1 MTCGLP
7 ASPASERNKGPILEQ
22 LLQFLPADAQVLEIA
37 SGTGQHVA
45 HFAAALPRSAW
56 QPTDA
61 DPANLPTIAARC
73 DGQSLHNVHAP
84 LELDVHAPLWPVPDD
99 FDAVVCINMI
109 HIAPWSA
116 TPALLAGSRRVLRA
130 DGPRLLFLY
139 GPYREGGH
147 HTTPSNEQFDASLRA
162 RNADWGVRD
171 LETVTTAA
179 GDQGFRR
186 LTVARLPANNLLLA
200 FAIQDGR

>member
-1 MTCGLP
+1 MTGGLP

-45 HFAAALPRSAW
+45 HFAAAQPRSAW

>member
-1 MTCGLP
+1 MTEP
-7 ASPASERNKGPILEQ
+7 AFSAPAERNKQPILEVLRQ
-22 LLQFLPADAQVLEIA
+22 LLPPSGSALEIA

>member
-1 MTCGLP
+1 MTGGLP

>member
-1 MTCGLP
+1 MMAELP
-7 ASPASERNKGPILEQ
+7 SSPASERNKGPILEQ
-22 LLQFLPADAQVLEIA
+22 LLRWLPEDANVLEIA

-45 HFAAALPRSAW
+45 HFAAALPRSSW

-73 DGQSLHNVHAP
+73 DALSLHNVHAP
-84 LELDVHAPLWPVPDD
+84 LELDVHDAVWRVPDD

-116 TPALLAGSRRVLRA
+116 TAALFAGARRALRG

-139 GPYREGGH
+139 GPYREGGR
-147 HTTPSNEQFDASLRA
+147 HTTPSNEDFDASLRA
-162 RNADWGVRD
+162 RNPAWGVRD
-171 LETVTTAA
+171 LQTVTSAA
-179 GDQGFRR
+179 GEHGFRR
-186 LTVARLPANNLLLA
+186 LTVERLPANNLLLA
-200 FAIQDGR
+200 LAI